1 MQKLILRSLVV
12 IAVLAAVISSVPTR
26 DSHAFYEGKTIRMVV
41 GFSAGGG
48 FDVYSRA
55 LARHL
60 PKHIPGNPTIIVEN
74 MVGAGS
80 LISANHLYKVAK
92 PDGLTIGHFI
102 GGLFLS
108 QLLEAPGIA
117 FDARKFEFVGSPVK
131 DTPVCVLTKASGI
144 TNIKNWMTASPPVK
158 LGALAPGNSTYDH
171 PKLLQEILGL
181 PIQIVLGYKGTSDIR
196 LAAESGE
203 VAGGCWTWDSIK
215 ATSSKTIESGNLIVV
230 LQMTPQPLPDLL
242 NVPLAIDYARSQE
255 DRRLIEAAI
264 HNISDLMRPY
274 ALPPGTPED
283 RVQVLQKAFQDTL
296 KDPAFLDEAKK
307 SKLTLD
313 PVSGIELK
321 SKVNSLFD
329 LSPSLQAK
337 LKALLNVN

>member
-1 MQKLILRSLVV
+1 MRNFILRALVV
-12 IAVLAAVISSVPTR
+12 GAVLAVFSGAPAR
-26 DSHAFYEGKTIRMVV
+26 DSYAFYEGKTIRLVV

-80 LISANHLYKVAK
+80 LIAANHVYKVAK

-117 FDARKFEFVGSPVK
+117 FDARKFEFVGAPVK

-144 TNIKNWMTASPPVK
+144 TSMQNWLNSTAPIK

-171 PKLLQEILGL
+171 PKLLQDIVGL
-181 PIQIVLGYKGTSDIR
+181 PIQIVLGYKGTADIR
-196 LAAESGE
+196 LAAEGGE
-203 VAGGCWTWDSIK
+203 IAGGCWTWDSIK
-215 ATSSKTIESGNLIVV
+215 ATSSKAIESGNLAIV
-230 LQMTPQPLPDLL
+230 LQMTSRPIPDLP
-242 NVPLAIDYARSQE
+242 NVPLAIHYAKSQ
-255 DRRLIEAAI
+255 DGRRLIEAAI
-264 HNISDLMRPY
+264 HDINDLMRPY
-274 ALPPGTPED
+274 ALPPGTPHD

-296 KDPAFLDEAKK
+296 KDPAFLDEANK
-307 SKLTLD
+307 SKLTID
-313 PVSGIELK
+313 PVSGVELK
-321 SKVNSLFD
+321 SKVSSLFG

-337 LKALLNVN
+337 LKALLAVN

>member
-1 MQKLILRSLVV
+1 MRNFILRSLL
-12 IAVLAAVISSVPTR
+12 IGGVLAVISNVPAR
-26 DSHAFYEGKTIRMVV
+26 RSYAFYEGKTIRIVV

-80 LISANHLYKVAK
+80 LISANHVYKVAK

-102 GGLFLS
+102 GGLFLA

-131 DTPVCVLTKASGI
+131 DTPVCVLTKTSGI
-144 TNIKNWMTASPPVK
+144 TNIQNWMNATAPVK

-171 PKLLQEILGL
+171 PKLLQDILNL

-196 LAAESGE
+196 LAAEGGE
-203 VAGGCWTWDSIK
+203 IAGGCWSWDSIK
-215 ATSSKTIESGNLIVV
+215 ATSSKAIEAGNLAVV
-230 LQMTPQPLPDLL
+230 LQMTPQPIPDLP
-242 NVPLAIDYARSQE
+242 NVPLAIHFTKSQE
-255 DRRLIEAAI
+255 GRRLIEAAI
-264 HNISDLMRPY
+264 HDISDLMRPY
-274 ALPPGTPED
+274 ALPPGTPQD

-296 KDPAFLDEAKK
+296 KDPAFMDEAKK

-313 PVSGIELK
+313 PVSGVELK
-321 SKVNSLFD
+321 SKVISLFG

-337 LKALLNVN
+337 LKALLAVN